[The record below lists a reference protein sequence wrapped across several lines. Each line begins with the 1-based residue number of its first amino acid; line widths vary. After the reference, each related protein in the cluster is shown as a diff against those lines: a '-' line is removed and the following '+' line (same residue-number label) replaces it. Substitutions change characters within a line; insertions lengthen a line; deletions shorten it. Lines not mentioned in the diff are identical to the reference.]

1 MALLAVENLT
11 FSYPG
16 ASQPVLREVSLQV
29 EAGEYLCLCGRSGC
43 GKTTLLRHFKGV
55 LAPHGERT
63 GRVLFDGAP
72 LDALPPDRQ
81 SARIGFVMQDPD
93 AQIVT
98 DTVWHEL
105 AFGLESLG
113 CPQDAMR
120 LRVAEMASYFGM
132 QDWFRRSVHTL
143 SGGQKQL
150 LNLASIMVM
159 QPDVLV
165 LDEPTAQL
173 DPIAA
178 MNFLATVRRI
188 NLELGCTVV
197 IAEHRLEEVYAC
209 ADTVAVMDEGRI
221 TVQGD
226 PRSVAAALYA
236 TDDAMT
242 LALPAPVRIFH
253 GVEGAGEGRPVPAAP
268 AVCGASPAVPGM
280 SPAGACPLTVR
291 EGRAWLDRR
300 IEAVPPAQ
308 TALPAP
314 PLAQCSRGDA
324 ALQASGLWFRYGRDL
339 PDVLRG
345 VDLHVSQGE
354 LCALVGGNGAGK
366 STLLRCLCGAA
377 RAYRGSVRV
386 LGRKLGEWRE
396 RDLFQG
402 GMALLPQ
409 DPQNIFVKESVRADL
424 LEMLADGP
432 LAPEAREEAIGEV
445 ARKCAVEGVLD
456 RHPYDLSGGELQR
469 AALAKVLLTRPRI
482 LLLDEPTKGIDS
494 FYKRTLAGVLRGL
507 CDEGAAI
514 LMVSHDVEF
523 CACYAHRVSM
533 LFDGSIAATD
543 NPRRF
548 FGGNGF
554 YTTAANRMSRG
565 LFEGAITD
573 EDVIGLCCS

>member
-1 MALLAVENLT
+1 MALLAVEDLT

-16 ASQPVLREVSLQV
+16 ASQPALRDVSLRV
-29 EAGEYLCLCGRSGC
+29 GAGEYLCLCGPSGC

-72 LDALPPDRQ
+72 LDALSLDRQ

-105 AFGLESLG
+105 AFGLEGLG
-113 CPQDAMR
+113 CPPDTMR

-132 QDWFRRSVHTL
+132 QEWFRRSVHAL

-178 MNFLATVRRI
+178 RNFLATVHGVNR
-188 NLELGCTVV
+188 ELGCTVV

-209 ADTVAVMDEGRI
+209 ADTVAVMEAGRI

-226 PRSVAAALYA
+226 PRSVATALYA
-236 TDDAMT
+236 AGDAMT
-242 LALPAPVRIFH
+242 LALPAPVRIFQ
-253 GVEGAGEGRPVPAAP
+253 GVEGAGEGRPASAPPA
-268 AVCGASPAVPGM
+268 S
-280 SPAGACPLTVR
+280 SAGACPLTVR
-291 EGRAWLDRR
+291 EGRAWLARR
-300 IEAVPPAQ
+300 IEAMPPAQ
-308 TALPAP
+308 TGLAAS
-314 PLAQCSRGDA
+314 PLAECSRGDA
-324 ALQASGLWFRYGRDL
+324 ALQASDLWFRYGRDL

-345 VDLHVSQGE
+345 VDLRIPRGE
-354 LCALVGGNGAGK
+354 LCALVGGNGTGK

-386 LGRKLGEWRE
+386 LGRKLGDRRE
-396 RDLFQG
+396 RDPFREC
-402 GMALLPQ
+402 MALLPQ

-424 LEMLADGP
+424 LEMLADSP
-432 LAPEAREEAIGEV
+432 LPPEAREEAIGEV

-482 LLLDEPTKGIDS
+482 LLLDEPTKGLDS
-494 FYKRTLAGVLRGL
+494 FCKRTLAEVLRGL

-514 LMVSHDVEF
+514 LMASHDVEF
-523 CACYAHRVSM
+523 CARYAQRVSM

-543 NPRRF
+543 SPRRF

-565 LFEGAITD
+565 LLEGAITD
-573 EDVIGLCCS
+573 EDVIGLCRS